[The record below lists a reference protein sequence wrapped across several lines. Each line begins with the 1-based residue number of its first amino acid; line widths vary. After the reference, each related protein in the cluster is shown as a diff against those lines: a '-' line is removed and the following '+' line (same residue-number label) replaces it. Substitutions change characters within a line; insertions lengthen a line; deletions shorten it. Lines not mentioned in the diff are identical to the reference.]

1 MNKQENT
8 QKLFAFIID
17 NVKQGKLVPKVCAK
31 SVCVDAREVKPEEV
45 GTKFTVWSHG
55 KVEKEVVLTEDM
67 MLLTTLDENG
77 NPVVDS
83 AGHLNVYDMKKS
95 KFQKT
100 YPKQINGH
108 YVKDPYDKGSVAIVI
123 EMPAGFV
130 PEEGITILPPNWGG
144 YEGTLMQ
151 GGVIMMPF
159 NPERSLE
166 GQIWEWENN
175 GANGLDWYPNNE
187 PNTYSEC
194 DKNGTFKNPALRK
207 TFGQTKEYEG
217 YPYSKKYE
225 Q

>member
-1 MNKQENT
+1 MSVQTNT
-8 QKLFAFIID
+8 EKLFKYIIEG
-17 NVKQGKLVPKVCAK
+17 VKQGTLQPKVCAK
-31 SVCVDAREVKPEEV
+31 SICVDAREVTPEEV
-45 GTKFTVWSHG
+45 GTKFTIWSHG

-77 NPVVDS
+77 QPIVDS
-83 AGHLNVYDMKKS
+83 EGHLNTYDMKKS

-108 YVKDPYDKGSVAIVI
+108 YVKDPYEKGSVSIVI
-123 EMPAGFV
+123 ELPDGFV
-130 PEEGITILPPNWGG
+130 PEEGITVLPPNWGG

-159 NPERSLE
+159 DPTRSLQ
-166 GQIWEWENN
+166 GQIWEWEKQ
-175 GANGLDWYPNNE
+175 GATQLDWYPNNE
-187 PNTYSEC
+187 PSTYSEC
-194 DKNGTFKNPALRK
+194 DKNGTFKDPALRR
-207 TFGQTKEYEG
+207 TFAQTKEYEG